1 MSQQAHEFE
10 LKVTLTQDDAE
21 RLVANPQLR
30 GRKSVK
36 RTLHSV
42 YYDTPDHRLRD
53 EGLTLRVRT
62 DGEWFVQTVKTA
74 SGVDLGLSNPVEI
87 EDQITGSQPDATCI
101 NDKRIRLKVQDAI
114 STSVL
119 TPIFETVVTRTT
131 YTLRRSG
138 SVLEVSLDEGE
149 TRAEDRRSPICE
161 AEIELI
167 SGDPEAL
174 LETAQALF
182 SHAELHLASE
192 SKAERGYRLL
202 LDVPPGKELKPV
214 RAKSPQLKRSQ
225 SCGEAFAEIFRVACD
240 QIIANR
246 TVVLETEEAE
256 GAHQLRV
263 GLTRL
268 RSAQRALKPLI
279 ASPLF
284 TELEKDARALSR
296 AVGELR
302 DADMMIEDIFAPVA
316 GEAATNR
323 EFGELYRALRAY
335 RAQMQEAARQ
345 ALTGEPW
352 SRLLLNLTLWP
363 PMLERDPAVQM
374 PVGEYTAGALQKRW
388 KKVAQCG
395 RSIKSLDPEQK
406 HKMRRSLK
414 KLRYMVA
421 FFAPLYP
428 EKDVEQF
435 EKRLKGLQDVFGYV
449 NDVKTAD
456 QLRRMCAARSG
467 DRTKS
472 CFAAGYVLGYHQAK
486 VVRVWKDA
494 AKDWRRLKASERF
507 WQ

>member
-1 MSQQAHEFE
+1 MTQQAHEFE
-10 LKVTLTQDDAE
+10 LKVTLTQDDVE

-53 EGLTLRVRT
+53 EGLTLRVRS
-62 DGEWFVQTVKTA
+62 DGEQFVQTVKTA
-74 SGVDLGLSNPVEI
+74 SGVNLGLSNPVEI
-87 EDQITGSQPDATCI
+87 EDQVDGGQPDVTCI
-101 NDKRIRLKVQDAI
+101 NDKRVRLMVQEAV
-114 STSVL
+114 SASAL

-131 YTLRRSG
+131 YRLRRSG

-149 TRAEDRRSPICE
+149 TRAEDRRSSICE

-167 SGDPEAL
+167 SGDPGAL

-182 SHAELHLASE
+182 SHTELHLSPE
-192 SKAERGYRLL
+192 SKAERGYRLI
-202 LDVPPGKELKPV
+202 LDVPPGKELTPIQA
-214 RAKSPQLKRSQ
+214 RSPKLKRGQ

-240 QIIANR
+240 QIVANR

-268 RSAQRALKPLI
+268 RSAQRALKRLI
-279 ASPLF
+279 ASPLLA
-284 TELEKDARALSR
+284 ELETDARAISH
-296 AVGELR
+296 AVGKLR

-316 GEAATNR
+316 GEAANSP
-323 EFGELYRALRAY
+323 EFAELYRALRAY

-345 ALTGEPW
+345 ALTGEQW
-352 SRLLLNLTLWP
+352 SRLLLNFTLWP
-363 PMLERDPAVQM
+363 PMLERDQTLQLPIE
-374 PVGEYTAGALQKRW
+374 EYTAKALQRRW

-395 RSIKSLDPEQK
+395 RFLKSLDPEQK

-414 KLRYMVA
+414 KLRYIVA

-428 EKDVEQF
+428 EKGVEQF
-435 EKRLKGLQDVFGYV
+435 EKKLKGLQDVLGYA
-449 NDVKTAD
+449 NDVRTAD
-456 QLRRMCAARSG
+456 QLRQVCAVRSG

-486 VVRVWKDA
+486 VARVWKDA